1 MFSNNKKGPQN
12 TSVAQVYGR
21 NNTHPIDKTHNS
33 PTNTGSFLSVFA
45 GFCRAA
51 LKKPSRFR
59 VVVLA
64 AGIAFATPAY
74 ASDATH
80 LVTAE
85 AKRQGVPV
93 AFALKMARIESGVR
107 CHNHNKK
114 SSASGPLQVLRG
126 TARGLGYRGD
136 IRRASCATQ
145 THYGMKH
152 LAMCY
157 RGAKGNQALAKRCH
171 QVGISVLYG
180 KKSKKGRR

>member
-1 MFSNNKKGPQN
+1 MLMKKWFFI
-12 TSVAQVYGR
+12 AAFLAL
-21 NNTHPIDKTHNS
+21 PIDAM
-33 PTNTGSFLSVFA
+33 A
-45 GFCRAA
+45 G
-51 LKKPSRFR
+51 
-59 VVVLA
+59 
-64 AGIAFATPAY
+64 
-74 ASDATH
+74 DATG

-85 AKRQGVPV
+85 ARRQGVPV
-93 AFALKMARIESGVR
+93 AFALKIAQIESGIR

-126 TARGLGYRGD
+126 TARAMGYRGD

-180 KKSKKGRR
+180 KKKRRR